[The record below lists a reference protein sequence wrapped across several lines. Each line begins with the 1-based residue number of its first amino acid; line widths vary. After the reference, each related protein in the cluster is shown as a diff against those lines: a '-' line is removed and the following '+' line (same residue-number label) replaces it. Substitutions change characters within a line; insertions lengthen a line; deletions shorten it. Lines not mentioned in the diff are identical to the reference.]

1 MSTLTQGSPAPDF
14 DLPAD
19 GGSRIKLSE
28 LKGRKVVL
36 YFYPKDNTSGCTL
49 EAIDFSARKADFDAA
64 GTIVIGVS
72 PDSVKSHDSF
82 KKKHDLSIQLASDES
97 KAMLEAYGVWAEKSM
112 FAHKYMGVVRTT
124 YLLDADGNIARVW
137 DKVKVKG
144 HVEDVLAAA
153 KSL

>member
-19 GGSRIKLSE
+19 GGSRIKLSD

-49 EAIDFSARKADFDAA
+49 ESIDFSERKADFDAA
-64 GTIVIGVS
+64 ETIVIGVS
-72 PDSVKSHDSF
+72 PDSVKSHDAF
-82 KKKHDLSIQLASDES
+82 KKKHDLSIPLASDED
-97 KAMLEAYGVWAEKSM
+97 KAMLTAYGVWAEKSM
-112 FAHKYMGVVRTT
+112 YGRKYMGVVRTT
-124 YLLDADGNIARVW
+124 YLIDRDGKIARVW

-144 HVEDVLAAA
+144 HVDEVLAAA
-153 KSL
+153 RSA